1 MPGPVNTHVKT
12 DPLDD
17 VALREHGL
25 LGRGINQ
32 HAMVAISHDQL
43 PFEAQQ
49 TLTQIIRGGPFPYPH
64 HDGGEFGN
72 RFGDLP
78 RGDYLEFTVP
88 TPGAPNRAMRRLVV
102 RRKTGQVFFTAC
114 HYERVGA
121 TGGDTA
127 QRQAAMQARAQ
138 TLDPLWRNGFYV
150 VTGLTPDQRHRI
162 VEAMRL
168 FPS

>member
-1 MPGPVNTHVKT
+1 MPGPLSTHVKT

-17 VALREHGL
+17 AALRQCGL

-32 HAMVAISHDQL
+32 NAMVAISYDQL

-78 RGDYLEFTVP
+78 RGEYLEFTVP

-121 TGGDTA
+121 TGGNAA
-127 QRQAAMQARAQ
+127 QRQAAIQAHTQ

-150 VTGLTPDQRHRI
+150 VTGLTLDQRHRI

>member
-17 VALREHGL
+17 LALRRHGL
-25 LGRGINQ
+25 LGRGINH
-32 HAMVAISHDQL
+32 HAMVAVSYDQL

-49 TLTQIIRGGPFPYPH
+49 TLAHIIRGGPFSHPN

-78 RGDYLEFTVP
+78 RGEYLEFTVP

-121 TGGDTA
+121 TGGNAA
-127 QRQAAMQARAQ
+127 QRQAAIQVHAQ
-138 TLDPLWRNGFYV
+138 TLDPLWRNGFYI
-150 VTGLTPDQRHRI
+150 VTGLTVEQRNSI
-162 VEAMRL
+162 VAAVGL
-168 FPS
+168 FPY